1 MALYLAERELDF
13 TDTVDDAHYGYCPA
27 CKCNV
32 RAKSMDFGIGCF
44 EYWGSR
50 EVHVDIREVCP
61 ECEGDLLDAEPEE
74 EIDLDD

>member
-1 MALYLAERELDF
+1 MALFLSDREPDYLDLD
-13 TDTVDDAHYGYCPA
+13 DDARHGYCPA

-32 RAKSMDFGIGCF
+32 TAKSMDFGIGCF

-74 EIDLDD
+74 ETDLED